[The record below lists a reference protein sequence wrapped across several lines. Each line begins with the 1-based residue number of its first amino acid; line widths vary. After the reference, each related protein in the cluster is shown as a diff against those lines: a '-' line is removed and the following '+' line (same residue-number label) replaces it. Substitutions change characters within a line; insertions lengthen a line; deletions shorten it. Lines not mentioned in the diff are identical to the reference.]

1 MLPFAPM
8 PLIDDFLIN
17 YNVGQALLLLF
28 VLTLPAGYVQGS
40 RKITAINFALFGT
53 IFVVIPSIDGGS
65 ILFAFL
71 GLALLILAPMLYSTA
86 TR

>member
-8 PLIDDFLIN
+8 PLVDDFLLN
-17 YNVGQALLLLF
+17 YTVGQAVLLLF
-28 VLTLPAGYVQGS
+28 ILSLPVGYVQGS

-71 GLALLILAPMLYSTA
+71 GIALLVVAPMVYATA
-86 TR
+86 NR